1 MTNSRHAHV
10 IQIQTSK
17 CQNRR
22 VVHEYNGTIDSSN
35 QLDNNNNKIM
45 VGFGS
50 SLRMSRRRGW
60 EDAYLDYASLRLLLT
75 QIEAVYEEEDWK
87 ARDSAAT
94 KNNGGAYSEEGGDED
109 YHHEDDDDDMM
120 EEDHEEDGKVITNS
134 SSYIM
139 PSVFQSAWDKTRSVV
154 TGQPIPPTRRAD
166 GGHQYNRSHFHQ
178 HITTT

>member
-1 MTNSRHAHV
+1 
-10 IQIQTSK
+10 
-17 CQNRR
+17 
-22 VVHEYNGTIDSSN
+22 
-35 QLDNNNNKIM
+35 M

-87 ARDSAAT
+87 ARDSAAS
-94 KNNGGAYSEEGGDED
+94 KNNGGAYLEEGAYED

-120 EEDHEEDGKVITNS
+120 EDLKMMV
-134 SSYIM
+134 
-139 PSVFQSAWDKTRSVV
+139 SVV

-178 HITTT
+178 HITIT